1 MTTPQPPLRHAQS
14 EVVDA
19 RDTPGLI
26 GVDGSGVI
34 WRWDDATERIFGRT
48 AAQMVGRSVA
58 SIALGQ
64 PVDVLAWMHNAV
76 AAGDLADTLK
86 MFAARPDHWAA
97 PISLQVSALPPA
109 IYAQPALIVV
119 RRLGPYRPEPQT
131 ELATLRRRVSALE
144 AMLDNSPAASLVF
157 NDRMIITQVGNTSKL
172 PSGWE
177 PGDFIGKP
185 ALDFVHQD
193 DRARIEVLFSY
204 VIAHPGSHPP
214 LVVKALTP
222 RGEPIWVE
230 ARLTNLLDS
239 PELRG
244 VIGTF
249 VNVTNQL
256 IAEDQVRHLTFHD
269 PLTGLGNRTLL
280 DDRLAHARAGGGFD
294 GDARTLVLVDLCD
307 LGTVNARL
315 GHRAGDQVLCS
326 AAERLRRCAAAADA
340 DAVVRLAGDQFA
352 VLHRANTERDAV
364 GFARSLLDGIAGLV
378 NVGDETLPL
387 QASAG
392 VVVVALSENLDEVLR
407 RAGLALARA
416 RLRGRGNVEF
426 FTTALEAESTAHN
439 SVVTG
444 VRDLDHDRDLHLVYQ
459 PIVDLRSGNLIG
471 AEALLRWTH
480 PTLGAI
486 PPAVFISVAETSG
499 AIVDIGRW
507 VLRKACESAAR
518 WGTFDGR
525 PIALSVNVSARQ
537 LESPAFVDDV
547 IAALSDAGLEP
558 QDLVL
563 EVTETAVLE
572 NHAAAVGALT
582 VLAER
587 GVRIAIDDFG
597 TGYATLTYLKQWP
610 VDIIKIDR
618 SFIAGLGIDEH
629 DTAIVANVVNLG
641 YALGVQVTAE
651 GVETTEQRDQL
662 IALGCTH
669 GQGFLFGK
677 PNEELVRGDQLSA

>member
-1 MTTPQPPLRHAQS
+1 
-14 EVVDA
+14 
-19 RDTPGLI
+19 
-26 GVDGSGVI
+26 
-34 WRWDDATERIFGRT
+34 
-48 AAQMVGRSVA
+48 
-58 SIALGQ
+58 
-64 PVDVLAWMHNAV
+64 
-76 AAGDLADTLK
+76 
-86 MFAARPDHWAA
+86 
-97 PISLQVSALPPA
+97 
-109 IYAQPALIVV
+109 
-119 RRLGPYRPEPQT
+119 
-131 ELATLRRRVSALE
+131 
-144 AMLDNSPAASLVF
+144 
-157 NDRMIITQVGNTSKL
+157 
-172 PSGWE
+172 
-177 PGDFIGKP
+177 
-185 ALDFVHQD
+185 
-193 DRARIEVLFSY
+193 
-204 VIAHPGSHPP
+204 
-214 LVVKALTP
+214 
-222 RGEPIWVE
+222 
-230 ARLTNLLDS
+230 
-239 PELRG
+239 
-244 VIGTF
+244 
-249 VNVTNQL
+249 
-256 IAEDQVRHLTFHD
+256 
-269 PLTGLGNRTLL
+269 
-280 DDRLAHARAGGGFD
+280 
-294 GDARTLVLVDLCD
+294 
-307 LGTVNARL
+307 
-315 GHRAGDQVLCS
+315 
-326 AAERLRRCAAAADA
+326 
-340 DAVVRLAGDQFA
+340 
-352 VLHRANTERDAV
+352 
-364 GFARSLLDGIAGLV
+364 
-378 NVGDETLPL
+378 
-387 QASAG
+387 
-392 VVVVALSENLDEVLR
+392 
-407 RAGLALARA
+407 
-416 RLRGRGNVEF
+416 LRGRGNVEF

-499 AIVDIGRW
+499 AIIDIGRW
-507 VLRKACESAAR
+507 VLRKACESAAQ